1 LISLVNFSTIA
12 SSRSLF
18 TQSKRSL
25 RRKMMTTR
33 KMMNLARNARDLL
46 IRDHRELIAWLLAI
60 MESRM
65 SRILLRQTRSSR

>member
-1 LISLVNFSTIA
+1 MISLVNFSTTA

-18 TQSKRSL
+18 TQSKRSP

-46 IRDHRELIAWLLAI
+46 IRDHLELIVWLLAI

-65 SRILLRQTRSSR
+65 NQILLRQTRSSP

>member
-1 LISLVNFSTIA
+1 LLVNFSTTA

-18 TQSKRSL
+18 TQSKRSP

-33 KMMNLARNARDLL
+33 RMMNLARNARDLL
-46 IRDHRELIAWLLAI
+46 IRDHLELIAWLLAI

-65 SRILLRQTRSSR
+65 SQILLPQTRSSP